1 MIIRGFENI
10 DWIATLGATGFMLFV
25 SVIGAVLLSLKWDL
39 TVVDLVSASSR
50 RSFLPRIVGFG
61 WLKVSIFFVA
71 QVGVGLIFAASAQD
85 PNGLYGQST
94 AAWVQAAGSVGA
106 ILAAIVVDQGSTRRL
121 RRERSQLDLQ
131 VAARRARAIKEAAI
145 ALHAVAEEVKGERI
159 KGWRAP
165 LWVSQVNILR
175 IKSAL
180 AALEYLHQ
188 QGAELDGQI
197 LASLCNSREILKLDY
212 EWIIKNQP
220 ILDLTKIDSYCDYVE
235 FAAERQNDLY
245 EEIITKNIIG
255 YRD

>member
-1 MIIRGFENI
+1 MIIRGFDNL
-10 DWIATLGATGFMLFV
+10 DWIATLGATGVMLIV
-25 SVIGAVLLSLKWDL
+25 AIIGAVLLSLRWDL
-39 TVVDLVSASSR
+39 TVVDLVSATSR
-50 RSFLPRIVGFG
+50 RRILPRLVDFG

-71 QVGVGLIFAASAQD
+71 QVGFGLIFAASAQD

-131 VAARRARAIKEAAI
+131 VAARRARAINEAAI
-145 ALHAVAEEVKGERI
+145 ALHAVAEEVKGAQI
-159 KGWRAP
+159 KGWTAP
-165 LWVSQVNILR
+165 FWVSQGNILR

-197 LASLCNSREILKLDY
+197 LASLCNSREMLKLDS
-212 EWIIKNQP
+212 EWINKNQP
-220 ILDLTKIDSYCDYVE
+220 ILDRHNLDLYYRYVDS
-235 FAAERQNDLY
+235 AAERQNDLFKN
-245 EEIITKNIIG
+245 IITKNIIG
-255 YRD
+255 